1 MIEPYMVFLWIG
13 SLSFIMV
20 ICTIMDLITVSKE
33 EDIPVIKE
41 REHSYKPSYMTDDYE
56 DVNLYSEEDS
66 LFTQGD

>member
-1 MIEPYMVFLWIG
+1 MIEPYMVYLWIG

-41 REHSYKPSYMTDDYE
+41 REHSYNPSYMTDDYE

-66 LFTQGD
+66 LFTKGD